1 MPARPAL
8 MATTSIASAPTPSW
22 YAVQLTRWCAP
33 TASTIA
39 TSALP
44 SCSVTQATQAPP
56 WTTSLSSRSSTAST
70 SSAIHRSC
78 GITRC
83 CDPTPW
89 RCMWWSSTSPGD
101 RRCVPGRFWRATTS
115 APMPCRWRP
124 TTSRDRR
131 QPSVSE
137 RFPTQL
143 LPAFH
148 SNDPRAHPLDD
159 TWLLTISTILLAIA
173 VPWFLS
179 GVKIDFSAAALGLLA
194 LGAIHAGFAGL
205 SRRAS
210 LNPVG
215 RARTLTALHALGIIT
230 LPVIGSI
237 FLSRWQP
244 YLMASLAVVLV
255 TLVASAQAPELR
267 WYAASPGTAVDWLSA
282 LIGKAA
288 VRASPPFTSFYAP
301 SAYFV
306 VLLEVFVIML
316 FACAVAAEYL
326 GTFFDRLQAQVAV
339 SRAEAAR
346 SQGLWSALVEGLPLP
361 ALLLDAD
368 THEILCV
375 SAAAVAKFFST
386 GETVVGRDLY
396 QALNFSYPEPI
407 ERLLNGTGGAERL
420 SMVRLRDALLAT
432 EVRVQH
438 VAHNGRRLALLMIED
453 NSEAFCVRSALDV
466 ADYAA
471 LVTDSNGRVLAL
483 NRAARAILPG
493 AEIGAD
499 VSRLVPPAEAESRW
513 WDPGLS
519 GRRKMHVTVARRT
532 YQVTSSAVAMP
543 GEDARLYVIAFLP
556 ATLAAS
562 DQSATGLTALVRRS

>member
-1 MPARPAL
+1 M
-8 MATTSIASAPTPSW
+8 
-22 YAVQLTRWCAP
+22 
-33 TASTIA
+33 
-39 TSALP
+39 
-44 SCSVTQATQAPP
+44 
-56 WTTSLSSRSSTAST
+56 
-70 SSAIHRSC
+70 
-78 GITRC
+78 
-83 CDPTPW
+83 
-89 RCMWWSSTSPGD
+89 
-101 RRCVPGRFWRATTS
+101 
-115 APMPCRWRP
+115 
-124 TTSRDRR
+124 
-131 QPSVSE
+131 SE

-215 RARTLTALHALGIIT
+215 RARTLTALHALGVIT
-230 LPVIGSI
+230 VAFIWQHAGGLQNPVLLVAFALPVIGSI

-386 GETVVGRDLY
+386 GETVVGRDLF

-407 ERLLNGTGGAERL
+407 ERLINGTGGAERL